1 LFDYLLPLFERKTG
15 IRVHVIAVGTGAA
28 LELGKRGDVDVVFVH
43 SKEDEIRLLKEGW
56 FVNRFDIMYNDFIIV
71 GPVGDPA
78 GIKGFSSAKEAF
90 MTVARGGFLFV
101 SRGDNS
107 GTHKKEM
114 KIWKQTGIK
123 PEGKKWYL
131 QVGQGM
137 AKTLRIAAQK
147 GAYTLTD
154 RGTFL
159 SMIDREALKLEVMVE
174 GDPILFNQY
183 GVMAVNPKRHP
194 HIKYTEAMKFIEW
207 LVSEE
212 GQNAIASFR
221 DSHGNQLFHPNAK
234 R

>member
-1 LFDYLLPLFERKTG
+1 M
-15 IRVHVIAVGTGAA
+15 IAVGTGAA